1 MEIRFYIMS
10 ESRNTINKNLGDYT
24 TTFLKLKSQDVDVIN
39 PTLTLKFLE
48 YPKFNYLHIPVLSRY
63 YFIDDIFIRTD
74 KTYELRCSV
83 DVLQSFKD
91 DILRGRGLITQGKN
105 YNPYY
110 GDFDSLEN
118 KIIDTYKSNKTI
130 EVNSVDK
137 VLITLGNQV
146 I

>member
-1 MEIRFYIMS
+1 MEIRFYIMTD
-10 ESRNTINKNLGDYT
+10 SRNTINKNLGDYT
-24 TTFLKLKSQDVDVIN
+24 TTFLKLKSQDVDIIN

-63 YFIDDIFIRTD
+63 YFIDNIFIRTD

-146 I
+146 V

>member
-1 MEIRFYIMS
+1 MEIRFFVIN

-24 TTFLKLKSQDVDVIN
+24 STFLKLKSQDVDVIN
-39 PTLTLKFLE
+39 PILTLKFLE
-48 YPKFNYLHIPVLSRY
+48 YPKFNYLYIPALSRH
-63 YFIDDIFIRTD
+63 YFIDDIIIRTD

-91 DILRGRGLITQGKN
+91 DILRSKGLITQGKN

-118 KIIDTYKSNKTI
+118 KIIDTYTSNKTI
-130 EVNSVDK
+130 EINSKDK
-137 VLITLGNQV
+137 VLITLGE
-146 I
+146 

>member
-1 MEIRFYIMS
+1 MEIRFFVMN

-24 TTFLKLKSQDVDVIN
+24 STFLKLKSQDVDIIN
-39 PTLTLKFLE
+39 PNLTLKFLE
-48 YPKFNYLHIPVLSRY
+48 YPKFNYLYIPALSRY
-63 YFIDDIFIRTD
+63 YFIDDIIIRTD

-91 DILRGRGLITQGKN
+91 DILRGKGLITQGKN

-118 KIIDTYKSNKTI
+118 KIIDTYTSNKTI
-130 EVNSVDK
+130 EINSKDK
-137 VLITLGNQV
+137 VLITLGE
-146 I
+146 